1 MRPAAAER
9 VGPRLIRGVVRALLA
24 VFYRRL
30 DVAGLERVPAGGPL
44 IVAANHQNGLIDPML
59 LLAALPRPLQPL
71 AKSGLFRHPI
81 VAPFLRL
88 ARALPVH
95 RRQDAGGDTAGNAL
109 TFRAVSEALGR
120 GGAILIFPEGVSQPE
135 PTLMT
140 LRTGAARLLL
150 EAEASGA
157 PPVTLLPVGL
167 VVDEPGRFRA
177 GHALVL
183 IGPPVETGDCVALH
197 GRDPVA
203 AVRALTGR
211 LAAALRRQIVEA
223 EDRETLRLLRLIERV
238 WRQESGAKL
247 DPRSAAWL
255 QRASRAYRWLRL
267 TSPAEVE
274 HFRREVE
281 TYDRELDRLG
291 VTPET
296 HGRAYA
302 PSIVLR
308 YAAREI
314 VPLVLGL
321 PLAALGMVLHALPYQ
336 LVRLGVRLARPEPDV
351 EATYKIAG
359 GVIVYPLAW
368 ALEAWLVA
376 RLLGPAAAVLL
387 LLALVPAGFFA
398 LAWRARLRDV
408 AREATALLH
417 FLARRGMH
425 ARLLARRR
433 GLAEELERLA
443 ARVPPPVLAGE
454 TT

>member
-1 MRPAAAER
+1 
-9 VGPRLIRGVVRALLA
+9 VGPRLIRAFVRALLA
-24 VFYRRL
+24 IFYRRL
-30 DVAGLERVPAGGPL
+30 DVAGLEHVPPRGPL
-44 IVAANHQNGLIDPML
+44 IIAANHQNGLIDPML
-59 LLAALPRPLQPL
+59 LLAALPRPLRPL
-71 AKSGLFRHPI
+71 AKSGLFRHPLI
-81 VAPFLRL
+81 APFLL
-88 ARALPVH
+88 LVGALPVH
-95 RRQDAGGDTAGNAL
+95 RRQDAGSATSDNRL
-109 TFRAVSEALGR
+109 TFQAASAALGR
-120 GGAILIFPEGVSQPE
+120 GEAILIFPEGVSQPE

-150 EAEASGA
+150 EAQAGGA
-157 PPVTLLPVGL
+157 APATLLPVGL
-167 VVDEPGRFRA
+167 VLDEPGRFRA

-183 IGPPVETGDCVALH
+183 VGPPVESADCVALH
-197 GRDPVA
+197 RRDPVA
-203 AVRALTGR
+203 AVRALTDR

-238 WRQESGAKL
+238 WRAESGTRR

-267 TSPAEVE
+267 ASPAEVA

-281 TYDRELDRLG
+281 AYERELDRLG

-296 HGRAYA
+296 QGRAYA
-302 PSIVLR
+302 PSLVLR

-321 PLAALGMVLHALPYQ
+321 PLALLGIVLHALPYQ
-336 LVRLGVRLARPEPDV
+336 LVGLGIRLARPEPDV

-359 GVIVYPLAW
+359 GVVIYPLAW
-368 ALEAWLVA
+368 ALEAWLAA
-376 RLLGPAAAVLL
+376 RLGGPGAAGLLVL
-387 LLALVPAGFFA
+387 AFVPAGFFA
-398 LAWRARLRDV
+398 LAWQARLQDV

-417 FLARRGMH
+417 FLGRRGVH

>member
-1 MRPAAAER
+1 M
-9 VGPRLIRGVVRALLA
+9 GPRLIRAFVRALLA

-30 DVAGLERVPAGGPL
+30 DVAGREHVPAEGPL

-59 LLAALPRPLQPL
+59 LLAALPRPLRPL

-81 VAPFLRL
+81 IAPLLHL
-88 ARALPVH
+88 AGALPVH
-95 RRQDAGGDTAGNAL
+95 RRQDAGSDMTGNTL

-157 PPVTLLPVGL
+157 PPITLLPVGL
-167 VVDEPGRFRA
+167 VVNEPGRFRA

-183 IGPPVETGDCVALH
+183 IGAPVATADCVALH
-197 GRDPVA
+197 HRDPVA
-203 AVRALTGR
+203 AVRTLTDR

-238 WRQESGAKL
+238 WREESGRRAN
-247 DPRSAAWL
+247 PRSATWL
-255 QRASRAYRWLRL
+255 QRASRAYRWLR
-267 TSPAEVE
+267 SSAPAEIE

-281 TYDRELDRLG
+281 EYDHALDRLR

-296 HGRAYA
+296 LGRAYA

-314 VPLVLGL
+314 VPVLLGL
-321 PLAALGMVLHALPYQ
+321 PLALLGMLLHALPYQ

-359 GVIVYPLAW
+359 GVVIYPLAW
-368 ALEAWLVA
+368 AFETWLAAHLVGPWLA
-376 RLLGPAAAVLL
+376 ALLV
-387 LLALVPAGFFA
+387 LALVPAAFFA
-398 LAWRARLRDV
+398 LAWQARVQDV

-417 FLARRGMH
+417 FLGRRGLH

-433 GLAEELERLA
+433 ALAEELERLA
-443 ARVPPPVLAGE
+443 ARVPSPVLAGE
-454 TT
+454 PT